1 MTITPELA
9 EVIMII
15 LKNIRVCLED
25 GGIQVNAEKAAI
37 TQEELMDVLDTTLTD
52 FAMQGLLSLSA
63 EAPEEESKPLPDN
76 VVLFVPAN
84 PIEA

>member
-9 EVIMII
+9 EVVMII

-37 TQEELMDVLDTTLTD
+37 TQEELKSVLDVAITD
-52 FAMQGLLSLSA
+52 FAMQGLASLIA
-63 EAPEEESKPLPDN
+63 EAPVEEAKPMPDN
-76 VVLFVPAN
+76 VVIFPST